1 MLKYSSWRK
10 ILSGYLC
17 VFQNSPQLLQL
28 AVEDNVDGAR
38 LLHLPQ
44 DLLVL
49 VLVLEAELVDNR
61 PQVRVCGGLEQ
72 LLQPD
77 QPLVVLVEDG
87 EAAPPKGL
95 DQGHVG
101 LRDQSRA
108 WVKVDRV
115 AVPGPHIVPSG
126 FCQRTFMNFTFI
138 PLSHQCGESPWH
150 RRCFGCGWGGQRFCQ
165 RVKSNV
171 TVSQFIGRYWLRKE

>member
-17 VFQNSPQLLQL
+17 IFQNSPQLLQL

-126 FCQRTFMNFTFI
+126 FCQRNCELYIHSSFSPMWGISMASQMFWMWLGGTKI
-138 PLSHQCGESPWH
+138 LSEG
-150 RRCFGCGWGGQRFCQ
+150 
-165 RVKSNV
+165 K
-171 TVSQFIGRYWLRKE
+171 K